1 MFYVIQKYLNFEH
14 NYIDDVHPQDDG
26 IFNLSLVKITTD
38 KINLVDS
45 LLRCL
50 NTMDVPC
57 VSECVLLELEKLGPK
72 FKLALKFLKNRKIIK
87 IKCFHQDNII
97 YADDCIFNNIF
108 LYRYFIVATCDIKL
122 KKRIKQINGSR
133 ILSIKKNKFFLI

>member
-1 MFYVIQKYLNFEH
+1 MNSSKNNKLEYVLIDTNFIYFTIK
-14 NYIDDVHPQDDG
+14 N
-26 IFNLSLVKITTD
+26 

-50 NTMDVPC
+50 NTMVVPC